1 MSKDI
6 RKVAVLG
13 SGVMGC
19 AIACHLANCGI
30 PSLMLDIVLPLSD
43 EEKAKGVKKTDLAFR
58 NKLAIGAKTAA
69 LKMKQPM
76 APLYV
81 TSSADLVQVGNI
93 EDDLEKI
100 AECDWIIE
108 VVKEDLKIKQDLYK
122 KVAKYWKPGMIVT
135 SNTSGLPI
143 KEMAKVMPDEMKKAF
158 FVTHFFNPVRHMKL
172 LELIA
177 GEDTDASYLDSM
189 AEFGERVLGKGIVY
203 GKDTPNFVANR
214 IGIYAIMKTVTT
226 MMELG
231 LRIDEIDA
239 IAGPSLGRPKSA
251 AFRTADLVGLDTI
264 SHILSGVYEFCPNDP
279 ERDIFIIPEW
289 MKKMVEKGQ
298 LGNKSKGGFYKKG
311 KTPDGKKA
319 YEVIDWNTGE
329 YIPSIKPEFES
340 LKAAKKKEEVSEKIK
355 AVLAGKDKAAEFAW
369 KLLRD
374 VTIYSCNRIPEIA
387 DDVVNI
393 DNAMRWGF
401 AWDQGPFETVD
412 GIGIKDVVK
421 RMKEDGVE
429 IPALLDKAAKAGGF
443 YKKVGLTKMY
453 FCAKDFVYKEAPR
466 TALKMNIE
474 SLSSRLVDQIAF
486 MTDPGKMKIEI
497 AALKD
502 LGKEVAK
509 NVGASIYDMGDG
521 VGLLE
526 FHTYKGMN
534 PVDADVIEMMM
545 KTISVVQ
552 ERGFCGVVVG
562 NQGQNFS
569 VGANLLMLLMESRQK
584 NWANVELASKSF
596 QDANMLLKYAPF
608 PVVTAPFSMVL
619 GGGCEATMHGDAIC
633 AAAETYIGLVEV
645 GVGLIPA
652 GGGCKEYLVRNL
664 EAALSNQHVPSL
676 FPFVRKAFENIAMA
690 KVCMNAYEA
699 IENNILRPTD
709 HVTVNKDY
717 LLSDAKQMVLGMARA
732 GYTPKSPRKD
742 IKLIGWQ
749 YYAAFKN
756 ALWTMR
762 QGNYISDHDQLVS
775 DWVAKILTG
784 GDVPGGA
791 VVDEQY
797 VLDLERE
804 AFVSLCG
811 TEKSQDRMQYMLQN
825 NKPLRN

>member
-1 MSKDI
+1 
-6 RKVAVLG
+6 
-13 SGVMGC
+13 
-19 AIACHLANCGI
+19 
-30 PSLMLDIVLPLSD
+30 MLDIVLPLSD
-43 EEKAKGVKKTDLAFR
+43 DEKAKGVKKTDPAFR
-58 NKLAIGAKTAA
+58 NKLAIGAKAVA

-81 TSSADLVQVGNI
+81 KSSADLVQVGNI

-100 AECDWIIE
+100 ADCDWVIE

-143 KEMAKVMPDEMKKAF
+143 KDMAKVMPDEMKKAF

-177 GEDTDASYLDSM
+177 GEDTDTSIMNDM

-214 IGIYAIMKTVTT
+214 IGVYAIMKTVYT

-239 IAGPSLGRPKSA
+239 IAGPSMGRPKSA
-251 AFRTADLVGLDTI
+251 AFRTADLVGLDTL
-264 SHILSGVYEFCPNDP
+264 SHILNGVYEMCGNDDS
-279 ERDIFIIPEW
+279 RDTFIIPDW
-289 MKKMVEKGQ
+289 MKKMVANGWF
-298 LGNKSKGGFYKKG
+298 GNKTKGGFYKKG
-311 KTPDGKKA
+311 KTPEGKKA
-319 YEVIDWNTGE
+319 YEVIDWNTCE
-329 YIPSIKPEFES
+329 YIPSIKPEFDS
-340 LKAAKKKEEVSEKIK
+340 LKAAKKKEGVSEKIK
-355 AVLAGKDKAAEFAW
+355 TLLAGSDKAAEFAW

-374 VTIYSCNRIPEIA
+374 VTIYSCKRIPEIA

-421 RMKEDGVE
+421 RMKDDGVA
-429 IPALLDKAAKAGGF
+429 IPEFLEKAAKAGGF
-443 YKKVGLTKMY
+443 YKKVGLKKMY
-453 FCAKDFVYKEAPR
+453 FCAQEFIYKEAPR
-466 TALKMNIE
+466 TALQMNTNN
-474 SLSSRLVDQIAF
+474 LSARLVDQVAF
-486 MTDPGKMKIEI
+486 MTDPGSMKIDI
-497 AALKD
+497 ADLKD
-502 LGKEVAK
+502 LGKEITK
-509 NVGASIYDMGDG
+509 NVGSSIYDMGDG
-521 VGLLE
+521 VALLE

-545 KTISVVQ
+545 KTIEVVN

-584 NWANVELASKSF
+584 NWKNVEMASKTF

-608 PVVTAPFSMVL
+608 PVVTAPFAMVL
-619 GGGCEATMHGDAIC
+619 GGGLEATMHGDAIC
-633 AAAETYIGLVEV
+633 AAAETYCGLVEV

-664 EAALSNQHVPSL
+664 EGALSNAHVPSL

-699 IENNILRPTD
+699 VENFIFRPTD
-709 HVTVNKDY
+709 HITVNKDY

-742 IKLIGWQ
+742 IRLIGAQ

-762 QGNYISDHDQLVS
+762 QGNFISDHDQLVS

-784 GDVPGGA
+784 GDIPGSS
-791 VVDEQY
+791 VVDEQF